1 MRKIIQKHIKEN
13 IKEYIIFALIFI
25 IGLFVGTMVLNNS
38 DEAQK
43 LEISD
48 YLTNFTT
55 QLKEQNS
62 INYSKMIF
70 ELITKNIKLL
80 MFMTFLSVSI
90 IGIPALYFNVGY
102 KGFNIGYT
110 IAALSATFGFS
121 KGLIFSLSLLL
132 LSKMIEIPTIF
143 FLSISGIKMYK
154 NIIKDR
160 SRENIKYAVTRYV
173 INIVIAF
180 ILLVFSALI
189 ETYLSSNLSLIII
202 KYL

>member
-1 MRKIIQKHIKEN
+1 MRKIIQRHIKEN

-38 DEAQK
+38 DDAQK

-160 SRENIKYAVTRYV
+160 SKENIKYAVTRYV

>member
-1 MRKIIQKHIKEN
+1 MRKIIQRHIKEN

-38 DEAQK
+38 NEAQR
-43 LEISD
+43 LEISN

-160 SRENIKYAVTRYV
+160 SKENIKYAVTRYV

>member
-1 MRKIIQKHIKEN
+1 
-13 IKEYIIFALIFI
+13 
-25 IGLFVGTMVLNNS
+25 
-38 DEAQK
+38 
-43 LEISD
+43 
-48 YLTNFTT
+48 
-55 QLKEQNS
+55 
-62 INYSKMIF
+62 MIF

-160 SRENIKYAVTRYV
+160 SKENIKYAVTRYI

>member
-1 MRKIIQKHIKEN
+1 MRKIIQRHIKEN

-38 DEAQK
+38 DDAQK

-160 SRENIKYAVTRYV
+160 SKENIKYAVTRYI